1 MKDSKNTKE
10 TKTETSTEVST
21 EVSTETNTENTE
33 VKEEAKPKVYITPQ
47 KKKGEGF
54 LDRIKTMLKMFL
66 HFSKLFL
73 IFTLAILL
81 VALLIMGIYHAVKKS
96 GEKEYLVMSG
106 KQVEVDGRYLHVMT
120 GGNPEADV
128 TLVFLHGDRITDNS
142 VVWQPLWKEIEK
154 ECRYFYVDRSGA
166 GFSDSSGMDVRDA
179 ETLVTEVRSAAE
191 ASGMKGPYILV
202 AEGTSGISALY
213 WANKYPGEV
222 KGIFGLGM
230 VYPEQFDDM
239 ETGDYIGFAD
249 WLALQLFKIGGSRI
263 FGNMSPTNPA
273 GIFTEAQM
281 NTRQAL
287 VYSVGFT
294 KDMYKEDK
302 AMVDSAHMV
311 KSMGWPEDV
320 PVYLLY
326 GNPILEPYLS
336 LDENLKA
343 QVDQAVANGADI
355 KDVEASYYKE
365 ERDFFKDWKNLTM
378 KEIPGPVR
386 VSVYAPKEIG
396 VELKSFVKDCM
407 SKQN

>member
-1 MKDSKNTKE
+1 LKDPKNTNE
-10 TKTETSTEVST
+10 TK
-21 EVSTETNTENTE
+21 TENTE
-33 VKEEAKPKVYITPQ
+33 VKEDTKKKASEESKEEKTVDTEFSVPVK

-54 LDRIKTMLKMFL
+54 WDRLKATVKMFL

-73 IFTLAILL
+73 IFTLAILV

-120 GGNPEADV
+120 GGNPDADV
-128 TLVFLHGDRITDNS
+128 TLIFLHGDRITDNS

-154 ECRYFYVDRSGA
+154 ECRYFYVDRSGV
-166 GFSDSSGMDVRDA
+166 GFSDSSDMDIRDA
-179 ETLVTEVRSAAE
+179 ETLVTEVRKAAE
-191 ASGMKGPYILV
+191 ASGMKAPYILV

-213 WANKYPGEV
+213 WANKYPDEV

-294 KDMYKEDK
+294 NDMYKEDK
-302 AMVDSAHMV
+302 SMVDSAHLV
-311 KSMGWPEDV
+311 KSQGWPKDV

-343 QVDQAVANGADI
+343 QVDQALANGADI
-355 KDVEASYYKE
+355 KDVEGSYYKE
-365 ERDFFKDWKNLTM
+365 ERDFFEGRENVTL

-396 VELKSFVKDCM
+396 VELKSFVKNCM

>member
-1 MKDSKNTKE
+1 MKDPKNTNE
-10 TKTETSTEVST
+10 TK
-21 EVSTETNTENTE
+21 TENTE
-33 VKEEAKPKVYITPQ
+33 VKEDTKKKASEESKEEKTVDTEFSVPVK

-54 LDRIKTMLKMFL
+54 WDRLKATVKMFL

-73 IFTLAILL
+73 IFTLAILV

-120 GGNPEADV
+120 GGNPDADV
-128 TLVFLHGDRITDNS
+128 TLIFLHGDRITDNS

-154 ECRYFYVDRSGA
+154 ECRYFYVDRSGV
-166 GFSDSSGMDVRDA
+166 GFSDSSDMDIRDA
-179 ETLVTEVRSAAE
+179 ETLVTEVRKAAE
-191 ASGMKGPYILV
+191 ASGMKAPYILV

-213 WANKYPGEV
+213 WANKYPDEV

-294 KDMYKEDK
+294 NDMYKEDK
-302 AMVDSAHMV
+302 SMVDSAHLV
-311 KSMGWPEDV
+311 KSQGWPKDV

-343 QVDQAVANGADI
+343 QVDQALANGADI
-355 KDVEASYYKE
+355 KDVEGSYYKE
-365 ERDFFKDWKNLTM
+365 ERDFFEGRENVTL

-396 VELKSFVKDCM
+396 VELKSFVKNCM